1 MSNTYLSRRAFLK
14 HLSIATAVTAVPA
27 SSFAGIWKETISFKL
42 GYASITWGGKDA
54 QAIEEIASLGFKGIQ
69 LRSNTVETYMNK
81 AAVLKDLLAAHK
93 LQVPVFSSGN
103 INVNAAEKQAHID
116 KHVRHARFLKDIGG
130 GPFLQ
135 ITNNARPK
143 DRQPTTQEL
152 KDLGALMTE
161 IGKRTADIGITVAYH
176 NHMNQLGE
184 TPQEVEQIMEAS
196 DPKYVKLLLDVAHYF
211 QGGGDPVKAI
221 NQYKDRIQALHL
233 KDVES
238 PVPGKDDPKSYRFVE
253 LGRGK
258 VDLPGVFAALKQIK
272 YKSWV
277 MVELDAVPDPART
290 PLESAKISKAYLEDK
305 LGAKI

>member
-1 MSNTYLSRRAFLK
+1 MSTYSSRRNFIKQVGFAVA
-14 HLSIATAVTAVPA
+14 ATAIPA
-27 SSFAGIWKETISFKL
+27 ATFASLVKETLPYKL

-69 LRSNTVETYMNK
+69 LRANTVETYANK
-81 AAVLKDLLAAHK
+81 AGELKELLAKHK
-93 LQVPVFSSGN
+93 LLVPVFSSGN
-103 INVNAAEKQAHID
+103 INVNVAEKQAHID
-116 KHVRHARFLKDIGG
+116 KHLKHARFLKEIGG

-152 KDLGALMTE
+152 KDLGMLMTE
-161 IGKRTADIGITVAYH
+161 IGKRTADLGITVAYH

-184 TPQEVEQIMEAS
+184 TPEEVEQIMAAS

-211 QGGGDPVKAI
+211 QGGGDPAKAI
-221 NQYKDRIQALHL
+221 VTYKDRIEAFHL

-253 LGRGK
+253 LGQGK
-258 VDLPGVFAALKQIK
+258 VNLPSVFAALKQVK
-272 YKSWV
+272 FKSWAI
-277 MVELDAVPDPART
+277 VELDGVPDPVRT
-290 PLESAKISKAYLEDK
+290 PLECARISKAYLEEK
-305 LGAKI
+305 LGTKI